1 MPQIL
6 IADDEKEIVKL
17 LRIYLESDDVTVLE
31 ANDGTQALDVLE
43 KNNIDL
49 AIVDIMMPKTD
60 GYQVIKKIRQQER
73 YIPVMVISA
82 KITLSDRV
90 LGIELG
96 ADDYI
101 TKPFEPL
108 EVAAKV
114 KAQLRRLNVTAPQA
128 QPKSI
133 ITVGNMTLDLDECTF
148 IRGTEVTALT
158 KAEFKVLELLM
169 SQPKRVFTKEQIY
182 ESAWYDDGAVDDN
195 TIRVIISRLRDKIG
209 ADHIKTIRGLG
220 YRFEEYKN
228 AYAEK

>member
-1 MPQIL
+1 MPNIL

-17 LRIYLESDDVTVLE
+17 LKIYLETDENTVFE
-31 ANDGTQALDVLE
+31 ANDGAQAMEILKGVS
-43 KNNIDL
+43 IDL
-49 AIVDIMMPKTD
+49 AIVDIMMPKID
-60 GYQVIKKIRQQER
+60 GYQLIKYIRQQER
-73 YIPVMVISA
+73 YIPVMVVSA

-90 LGIELG
+90 LGIDLG

-108 EVAAKV
+108 EVSAKV
-114 KAQLRRLNVTAPQA
+114 KAQLRRLNQTAPQK
-128 QPKSI
+128 QQVSI
-133 ITVGNMTLDLDECTF
+133 ITVGNISLNLTECIIVRNGET
-148 IRGTEVTALT
+148 IELT

-209 ADHIKTIRGLG
+209 SEHIKTIRGVG
-220 YRFEEYKN
+220 YRFET
-228 AYAEK
+228 

>member
-1 MPQIL
+1 MPNIL

-17 LRIYLESDDVTVLE
+17 LKIYLETEENTVFE
-31 ANDGTQALDVLE
+31 ANDGAQAMEIL
-43 KNNIDL
+43 KGNSIDL
-49 AIVDIMMPKTD
+49 AIVDIMMPKID
-60 GYQVIKKIRQQER
+60 GYQLIKYIRQQEK

-82 KITLSDRV
+82 KVTLSDRV
-90 LGIELG
+90 LGIDLG

-108 EVAAKV
+108 EVSAKV
-114 KAQLRRLNVTAPQA
+114 KAQLRRLNQTAPQK
-128 QPKSI
+128 QQNSI
-133 ITVGNMTLDLDECTF
+133 ITVGNISLNLTECIVVRNGET
-148 IRGTEVTALT
+148 IELT

-209 ADHIKTIRGLG
+209 SEHIKTIRGLG
-220 YRFEEYKN
+220 YRFET
-228 AYAEK
+228 